1 MHGQQND
8 KYTEMQGQQNDKYT
22 EMHGQQNDKYTEMHG
37 QQNDKFTEMHG
48 QQNDKYTEMHGQLNI
63 SILCRS
69 FSGITYALIYISAT
83 CKEKHWYY
91 LEGNKSVSQNNV
103 LKPGQ

>member
-37 QQNDKFTEMHG
+37 QQNIK
-48 QQNDKYTEMHGQLNI
+48 KK
-63 SILCRS
+63 ILTVYKILY
-69 FSGITYALIYISAT
+69 F
-83 CKEKHWYY
+83 EH
-91 LEGNKSVSQNNV
+91 SVSA
-103 LKPGQ
+103 LKPLHAKECATKF